1 MFCWHCKKKLEY
13 GDSHIVVYDGNV
25 YCDEEC
31 MLYDIDYGTVDFKS
45 FTKGSWDKYSDWDDE
60 VNNALETPR

>member
-1 MFCWHCKKKLEY
+1 M
-13 GDSHIVVYDGNV
+13 VYDGNA

-45 FTKGSWDKYSDWDDE
+45 FTKDSWDKRSDWDDE
-60 VNNALETPR
+60 VNDALETPR